1 MDFLCFNYVLFLT
14 TLWTMARLHI
24 KTEIDAL
31 PNVPHKGRGAVSNRP
46 SARFDSPDR
55 VFTDDG
61 WGMPVEFGDWDEAP
75 AKEVVSHP
83 QTILGIDTAK
93 KIITRNNS
101 PDVGFD
107 RSINPYK
114 GCEHGCIYCF
124 ARPTHA
130 YLNLSPGLD
139 FETRIFRKPDAP
151 ELLRAELSARNY
163 EVATIQLGIN
173 TDAYQPIER
182 TERLTRRILEVL
194 AEFEHPVGIL
204 TKSALIQRD
213 LDILG
218 PMAAKGLVKCGVSI
232 TTLDRDMARIMEP
245 RAATPQKRIETIRAL
260 KSAGVPVFVMSA
272 PIIPGLT
279 CHELEGILEAAADAG
294 AERAGMTIVRLP
306 YEIKS
311 LFEEWL
317 RANFPDRAE
326 KVLSLIKQCREGKLN
341 QAEFGTRMTGTG
353 PYAQLLQQRFAKA
366 VKRYRLDKARSPMNL
381 TLFKGGSQA
390 RRQLSLF

>member
-1 MDFLCFNYVLFLT
+1 MPK
-14 TLWTMARLHI
+14 LHVR
-24 KTEIDAL
+24 TEIDAL
-31 PNVPHKGRGAVSNRP
+31 PDVPRKGRGAVSNRP

-55 VFTDDG
+55 IFIDDG
-61 WGMPVEFGDWDEAP
+61 WGTGAEFGEWEETP
-75 AKEVVSHP
+75 ARTVAMPP
-83 QTILGIDTAK
+83 QTILGVDTAK
-93 KIITRNNS
+93 KIITRNKS

-151 ELLRAELSARNY
+151 ELLRAELSAKNY
-163 EVATIQLGIN
+163 TPAVIQLGIN

-182 TERLTRRILEVL
+182 TEMLTRRILQVL
-194 AEFEHPVGIL
+194 AEFDHPVGLL

-218 PMAAKGLVKCGVSI
+218 PMAAKGLVRAGVSI
-232 TTLDRDMARIMEP
+232 TTLDRDLSRTMEP
-245 RAATPQKRIETIRAL
+245 RATTPQRRLETIRAL
-260 KSAGVPVFVMSA
+260 KSAGVPVSVMSA

-279 CHELEGILEAAADAG
+279 CHELEPILEAAAEAG
-294 AERAGMTIVRLP
+294 AERAGMVIVRLP
-306 YEIKS
+306 YEIKT

-317 RANFPDRAE
+317 RGHFPDRAD
-326 KVLSLIKQCREGKLN
+326 KVLSLIKQCRGGKMN

-353 PYAQLLQQRFAKA
+353 PYAQLLQQRFALA
-366 VKRYRLDKARSPMNL
+366 VKRLRLDKPRPALNL
-381 TLFKGGSQA
+381 TLFKGGGAA

>member
-1 MDFLCFNYVLFLT
+1 MSPIQ
-14 TLWTMARLHI
+14 I
-24 KTEIDAL
+24 KTEIE
-31 PNVPHKGRGAVSNRP
+31 PVPETPRKGRGAVSNRQ
-46 SARFDSPDR
+46 SGRFDSPDR
-55 VFTDDG
+55 VAVDDG
-61 WGMPVEFGDWDEAP
+61 WGESEPEDWEDN
-75 AKEVVSHP
+75 SLL
-83 QTILGIDTAK
+83 TTLGIDTAK
-93 KIITRNNS
+93 RIITRNTS

-151 ELLRAELSARNY
+151 ELLRRELSAKSY
-163 EVATIQLGIN
+163 IPGVIQLGIN

-194 AEFEHPVGIL
+194 NEFEHPVAIL

-218 PMAAKGLVKCGVSI
+218 EMAKKGLVKAGVSI
-232 TTLDRDMARIMEP
+232 TTLDRALARAMEP
-245 RAATPQKRIETIRAL
+245 RAATPPKRLETIRAL
-260 KSAGVPVFVMSA
+260 KCAGVPVSVMSA

-279 CHELEGILEAAADAG
+279 CHELESILEAAAEAG
-294 AERAGMTIVRLP
+294 AERAGITIVRLP
-306 YEIKS
+306 YEIKT

-317 RANFPDRAE
+317 RGHFPDRAD
-326 KVLSLIKQCREGKLN
+326 KVLSLIRQCRDGKLN
-341 QAEFGTRMTGTG
+341 HAEFGTRMSGTG
-353 PYAQLLQQRFAKA
+353 PYADLINKRFGLA
-366 VKRYRLDKARSPMNL
+366 VKRLGLDKPRPALDL
-381 TLFKGGSQA
+381 TRFKGGAKASG
-390 RRQLSLF
+390 QLSLF

>member
-1 MDFLCFNYVLFLT
+1 
-14 TLWTMARLHI
+14 MAKLNIR
-24 KTEIDAL
+24 TEIDAL
-31 PNVPHKGRGAVSNRP
+31 PDIPRKGRGAVSNRP

-55 VFTDDG
+55 IFIDDG
-61 WGMPVEFGDWDEAP
+61 WGASAEFGEWEEAA
-75 AKEVVSHP
+75 AKTVELPP

-93 KIITRNNS
+93 KIITRNTS

-151 ELLRAELSARNY
+151 ELLRAELSAKTY
-163 EVATIQLGIN
+163 KPATIQLGIN

-194 AEFEHPVGIL
+194 AEFAHPVGIL

-213 LDILG
+213 IDILG
-218 PMAAKGLVKCGVSI
+218 PMAAKGLVKTGVSI
-232 TTLDRDMARIMEP
+232 TTMDPEMARIMEP
-245 RAATPQKRIETIRAL
+245 RAATPRRRIETIQAL
-260 KSAGVPVFVMSA
+260 KSAGIPVFVMSA

-279 CHELEGILEAAADAG
+279 CHELENILEAAAEAG

-306 YEIKS
+306 YEIKT

-317 RANFPDRAE
+317 RGHFPDRAE
-326 KVLSLIKQCREGKLN
+326 KVLSLIKQCRGGRMN
-341 QAEFGTRMTGTG
+341 QAQFGTRMTGTG
-353 PYAQLLQQRFAKA
+353 PYAQLLQQRFALA
-366 VKRYRLDKARSPMNL
+366 VKRFGLDKARSPMNL
-381 TLFKGGSQA
+381 TLFKGA
-390 RRQLSLF
+390 EVTNPQLSLF

>member
-1 MDFLCFNYVLFLT
+1 MGKP
-14 TLWTMARLHI
+14 HI
-24 KTEIDAL
+24 RTEIDA
-31 PNVPHKGRGAVSNRP
+31 VPDIPQKGRGAVSNRP
-46 SARFDSPDR
+46 SGRFDSPDR
-55 VFTDDG
+55 IATDDG
-61 WGMPVEFGDWDEAP
+61 WGTEAEFGEWEEAP
-75 AKEVVSHP
+75 DKTVVRPP
-83 QTILGIDTAK
+83 QTILGVDTAK
-93 KIITRNNS
+93 KIITRNKS

-139 FETRIFRKPDAP
+139 FETRIFRKPEAP

-163 EVATIQLGIN
+163 EPATIQLGIN

-232 TTLDRDMARIMEP
+232 TTMDRDLARIMEP
-245 RAATPQKRIETIRAL
+245 RAATPQRRIETIRAL
-260 KSAGVPVFVMSA
+260 KSAGVPAFVMSA
-272 PIIPGLT
+272 PIVPGLT
-279 CHELEGILEAAADAG
+279 CHELENILEAAAEAG

-306 YEIKS
+306 YEIKT

-317 RANFPDRAE
+317 RGHFPDRAE
-326 KVLSLIKQCREGKLN
+326 KVLSLIRQCRDGKMN

-353 PYAQLLQQRFAKA
+353 PYAQLLQRRFALA
-366 VKRYRLDKARSPMNL
+366 VKRFGLDKPRTPMNL
-381 TLFKGGSQA
+381 TLFKGGTQA
-390 RRQLSLF
+390 KRQLSLF

>member
-1 MDFLCFNYVLFLT
+1 M
-14 TLWTMARLHI
+14 
-24 KTEIDAL
+24 
-31 PNVPHKGRGAVSNRP
+31 
-46 SARFDSPDR
+46 
-55 VFTDDG
+55 
-61 WGMPVEFGDWDEAP
+61 
-75 AKEVVSHP
+75 
-83 QTILGIDTAK
+83 
-93 KIITRNNS
+93 
-101 PDVGFD
+101 
-107 RSINPYK
+107 NPYQ

-163 EVATIQLGIN
+163 QVATIQLGIT

-232 TTLDRDMARIMEP
+232 TTMDRDMARIMEP

-279 CHELEGILEAAADAG
+279 CHELEAILEAAAEAG

-306 YEIKS
+306 YEIKT

-317 RANFPDRAE
+317 RNHFPDRAE
-326 KVLSLIKQCREGKLN
+326 KVLSLIKQCRDGKLN
-341 QAEFGTRMTGTG
+341 QAEFGTRMSGTG
-353 PYAQLLQQRFAKA
+353 PYAQLLQRRFALA
-366 VKRYRLDKARSPMNL
+366 VKRYGLDKPRNRMNL
-381 TLFKGGSQA
+381 LRFKVPSDQM
-390 RRQLSLF
+390 SLF